1 MVNKLEYL
9 LIWNSIGGP
18 PPLSQFTSIA
28 QQSKDT
34 TKQCIVE
41 VLLGLG
47 FCFELHEN
55 MPLWLSH
62 HRTKDIW
69 RRQMTIRKR
78 RILRGQLFR
87 RASPTGQLKL
97 YISSKTQ
104 FINVRC
110 FCECCFFS
118 WIYPTGHLMP
128 TYPLMCSEFHKFC
141 STLLIC
147 PSKARCLLLWQFHTN
162 GIGQVPS
169 ASIVDTF
176 CSSGQM

>member
-1 MVNKLEYL
+1 
-9 LIWNSIGGP
+9 
-18 PPLSQFTSIA
+18 
-28 QQSKDT
+28 
-34 TKQCIVE
+34 
-41 VLLGLG
+41 
-47 FCFELHEN
+47 
-55 MPLWLSH
+55 MPLWPFH

-128 TYPLMCSEFHKFC
+128 TYPLMCSEFHKLC

-147 PSKARCLLLWQFHTN
+147 PSKARCFIIMTISHKWNWSSPLCFYCGYFLFIWTDVSYSQESVSSA
-162 GIGQVPS
+162 GIIPQGCCSFTQPPPS
-169 ASIVDTF
+169 LD
-176 CSSGQM
+176 GGLKY